1 MKKIIVI
8 ASVILIC
15 IIIILLLVSQK
26 KSTTSTSS
34 NSPFPTSISLQ
45 KSNQQNSQLLNS
57 DSASLTGTENNN
69 QNLSDSSTEN
79 NNQGLTNLP
88 IDNVDQNLSD
98 PSFDIST
105 IAPVETEDFRLQY
118 SSKLNK
124 IVVERKT
131 PQAEEQFAIWAS
143 QNQLTQLVENPD
155 LTIIVD
161 QGENPIDFNP
171 FFEFLNIFINFG
183 QGVLSSTEIVPTG
196 QVVPSSILN
205 PQESITPPIFSGE
218 KVYYAQCNGYGN
230 ISLPDGCTLCYAG
243 CGPTTVAMIAASY
256 LGTTS
261 YNPKTIVDTYDSE
274 GYLLGCSGSR
284 YTDAYTLLKNL
295 GLKTTDY
302 LVFNLEKADT
312 VVPQLRGY
320 LNAGWTFF
328 TLASFCDGGCGH
340 FFWITDIDSDG
351 NIFAYDPAYGRYQIP
366 YNENSRY
373 PFPLYR
379 LAFGVKK

>member
-131 PQAEEQFAIWAS
+131 P
-143 QNQLTQLVENPD
+143 
-155 LTIIVD
+155 
-161 QGENPIDFNP
+161 GRR
-171 FFEFLNIFINFG
+171 
-183 QGVLSSTEIVPTG
+183 
-196 QVVPSSILN
+196 
-205 PQESITPPIFSGE
+205 
-218 KVYYAQCNGYGN
+218 
-230 ISLPDGCTLCYAG
+230 
-243 CGPTTVAMIAASY
+243 TV
-256 LGTTS
+256 
-261 YNPKTIVDTYDSE
+261 
-274 GYLLGCSGSR
+274 C
-284 YTDAYTLLKNL
+284 NL
-295 GLKTTDY
+295 GQPKSTDS
-302 LVFNLEKADT
+302 V
-312 VVPQLRGY
+312 G
-320 LNAGWTFF
+320 
-328 TLASFCDGGCGH
+328 
-340 FFWITDIDSDG
+340 
-351 NIFAYDPAYGRYQIP
+351 
-366 YNENSRY
+366 
-373 PFPLYR
+373 
-379 LAFGVKK
+379 